1 MGVPE
6 SEKVTR
12 PTQPD
17 ALVLEAWGQGM
28 LVGALLVMLAITIA
42 NMRRRVLLHKLILA
56 EVSLS
61 KIRRRNAKKKLTKYK
76 SG

>member
-6 SEKVTR
+6 SERVTR

-61 KIRRRNAKKKLTKYK
+61 KIRRRNAKKKLTKY
-76 SG
+76 S

>member
-6 SEKVTR
+6 SQRVTR

-28 LVGALLVMLAITIA
+28 LVGALLVMFAITIA

-56 EVSLS
+56 EVSIHS
-61 KIRRRNAKKKLTKYK
+61 RKGSEVTKY
-76 SG
+76 